1 MKCFPKELGLMLN
14 WKRLEVNYNTFAG
27 VCDSI
32 EEQENFFSNNN
43 DENRE
48 NNNNENSENNNNE
61 NNENSKNES
70 IASSESESTN
80 SESTNSSSNTKISS
94 GCKKRKI
101 FSFTKS
107 YPNQGSPSFSLN
119 RISLFENKVRNK
131 RCHTH
136 FFNDF
141 DDLYDDDDLE

>member
-1 MKCFPKELGLMLN
+1 MIS
-14 WKRLEVNYNTFAG
+14 
-27 VCDSI
+27 DSI

-43 DENRE
+43 DESHE

-61 NNENSKNES
+61 NNENSKTE

-101 FSFTKS
+101 FSFTQS
-107 YPNQGSPSFSLN
+107 YPNQESPCLSLN
-119 RISLFENKVRNK
+119 RISLFENKVRDK

-136 FFNDF
+136 FFNGILNITLF
-141 DDLYDDDDLE
+141 IV